1 MMATL
6 SDSLVSSSARRLF
19 LRKRPDLVAQRQ
31 RYEGET
37 YWVIKDPVGLNYF
50 RFREEEFFLLNQLD
64 GTASLDEIKERFE
77 AEFPPQKI
85 TLEELQQ
92 FLGMLHR
99 SGLVVADVPEQGYHL
114 LRRRRERRKKELI
127 QAFSNILAVRFK
139 GIDPER
145 ILNALYPYVRWAF
158 HPVTFLLCV
167 ILWVSALLLVLVE
180 FNVFLSRLPTFQQ
193 FFTPTNALWL
203 AAVLAVTKV
212 IHEFGHG
219 LSCKHFGG
227 ECHEMGVMFLVLTPC
242 LYCNVSDSWMLPSRW
257 HRAAIGAAGIFVELT
272 LAALA
277 TFVWWFSEPGLLNH
291 LALNVMFICSV
302 STVMFN
308 GNPLLRYDGY
318 YVLSDLLEIPNL
330 RQKATQILSRH
341 AAHLFLGLEPQ
352 DDPFLPQRNHALFIT
367 YSVAAVIY
375 RWVVVISILLFL
387 NRLFK
392 PYRLEII
399 GQAIA
404 AASLYG
410 LLVQPLYQLFKF
422 LRVPGR
428 WSQVKKPRLYMTLA
442 GLGAVLAFI
451 FFVPLPYHVMC
462 TCEIQPRDGIPIY
475 VEVPG
480 RLDEVQVRPGDRVQ
494 AGQELARLSDSD
506 LDYQIARLQTLVNQY
521 EVRLTSLE
529 RRRFDD
535 PAAAAEIPSLRE
547 AYQTA
552 KGQLAE
558 RLRDRER
565 LVLRA
570 AADGT
575 VYPPPW
581 KARRETP
588 ETTLAEWSA
597 TPLEPRNLGAYLRA
611 GDLFCL
617 IGDPRQMEAVLIV
630 DQADVDF
637 VRSGLSVRIKLDEL
651 PSQTFRGEIAEV
663 AKRQAEAA
671 SIRLSGKA
679 GGEVATKTDPET
691 GLEKP
696 ISISY
701 QARVPLENDSEMLF
715 PGLRGR
721 AKIRTDPANW
731 LTLAQRFWRIVTRT
745 FNFRL

>member
-1 MMATL
+1 MATL

-64 GTASLDEIKERFE
+64 GTSSLDEVKERFE

-114 LRRRRERRKKELI
+114 LQRRRERRKKELI

-167 ILWVSALLLVLVE
+167 ILWISALLLVLVE

-242 LYCNVSDSWMLPSRW
+242 LYCNVSDSWMIPSRW

-451 FFVPLPYHVMC
+451 FFVPLPYHVLC

-506 LDYQIARLQTLVNQY
+506 LDYQIARLQTLANQY

-597 TPLEPRNLGAYLRA
+597 TPMEPRNLGAYLRA

-617 IGDPRQMEAVLIV
+617 IGDPQQMEAVLIV

-637 VRSGLSVRIKLDEL
+637 VRSGLSVRIKLDDL

-701 QARVPLENDSEMLF
+701 QARVPLENDSGMLF

-731 LTLAQRFWRIVTRT
+731 LTLAQRFWRILTRT

>member
-1 MMATL
+1 MATL

-50 RFREEEFFLLNQLD
+50 RFREEEYFLLNQLD
-64 GTASLDEIKERFE
+64 GTSSLDEIKDRFE

-114 LRRRRERRKKELI
+114 LKRRRERRKKELV
-127 QAFSNILAVRFK
+127 QAVSNILAVRFK

-145 ILNALYPYVRWAF
+145 ILNAMYPYVRWVF
-158 HPVTFLLCV
+158 HPVTFALCV
-167 ILWVSALLLVLVE
+167 LLWISALLLVLVE
-180 FNVFLSRLPTFQQ
+180 FNVFLSRLPTFHQ

-277 TFVWWFSEPGLLNH
+277 TFVWWFTEPGLVNH

-330 RQKATQILSRH
+330 RQKATQILSRK
-341 AAHLFLGLEPQ
+341 AAELFLGLEPQ
-352 DDPFLPQRNHALFIT
+352 EDPFLPQRNHALFIT

-404 AASLYG
+404 LASLYG

-442 GLGAVLAFI
+442 GLGVILAFI

-462 TCEIQPRDGIPIY
+462 TCEVQPRDGVPVY

-480 RLDEVQVRPGDRVQ
+480 RLEKVLVRPGERVK
-494 AGQELARLSDSD
+494 AGQELARLSDTD
-506 LDYQIARLQTLVNQY
+506 LEYQIARLQAMVNQY
-521 EVRLTSLE
+521 EVRLKSLE

-535 PAAAAEIPSLRE
+535 PAAAAEIPTLRE

-552 KGQLAE
+552 NGQLAE
-558 RLRDRER
+558 KLRDRER
-565 LVLRA
+565 LLLRA
-570 AADGT
+570 AADGI

-597 TPLEPRNLGAYLRA
+597 TPLEPRNVGAYLRT

-617 IGDPRQMEAVLIV
+617 IGDPQRMEAVLVV

-651 PSQTFRGEIAEV
+651 PSRTFHGEIAEV

-679 GGEVATKTDPET
+679 GGELATKTDPET

-701 QARVPLENDSEMLF
+701 QARVPLEDDSGLLF

-731 LTLAQRFWRIVTRT
+731 LTVAERFWRIVTRT

>member
-1 MMATL
+1 MVTL

-64 GTASLDEIKERFE
+64 GTSSLDEIKDRFE

-114 LRRRRERRKKELI
+114 LKRRRERRKKELI

-145 ILNALYPYVRWAF
+145 LLNALYPYVRWVF
-158 HPVTFLLCV
+158 HPVTFILCA
-167 ILWVSALLLVLVE
+167 ILWISALLLVLVE
-180 FNVFLSRLPTFQQ
+180 FNVFLSRLPTFHQ

-203 AAVLAVTKV
+203 AAVLAVTKI

-272 LAALA
+272 LASLA
-277 TFVWWFSEPGLLNH
+277 TFIWWFTEPGLVNH

-302 STVMFN
+302 STIMFN

-330 RQKATQILSRH
+330 RQKATQILSRK
-341 AAHLFLGLEPQ
+341 AAHWFLGLEPQ
-352 DDPFLPQRNHALFIT
+352 DDPFLPQRNHALFMT
-367 YSVAAVIY
+367 YSIAAVIY

-404 AASLYG
+404 LASLYG
-410 LLVQPLYQLFKF
+410 LLIQPLYQFFKF

-428 WSQVKKPRLYMTLA
+428 WSQVKKPRLYMSLA
-442 GLGAVLAFI
+442 GLGMILAFI

-462 TCEIQPRDGIPIY
+462 TCEVQPCDGVPVY

-480 RLDEVQVRPGDRVQ
+480 RIDEVLVRPGDRVK

-506 LDYQIARLQTLVNQY
+506 LDYQIARLQAMASQY
-521 EVRLTSLE
+521 EVRLKSLE

-535 PAAAAEIPSLRE
+535 PAAAAEIPTLRE

-552 KGQLAE
+552 QEQLAE
-558 RLRDRER
+558 RQRDRER

-597 TPLEPRNLGAYLRA
+597 TPLEPRNVGAFLRT

-617 IGDPRQMEAVLIV
+617 IGDPQRMEAVLVV

-651 PSQTFRGEIAEV
+651 PSRTFRGEIAEV

-679 GGEVATKTDPET
+679 GGELATKTDPET

-701 QARVPLENDSEMLF
+701 QARVPLEDDSGLLF

-731 LTLAQRFWRIVTRT
+731 LTIAQRFWRIVTRT

>member
-1 MMATL
+1 MATL

>member
-1 MMATL
+1 MVTL
-6 SDSLVSSSARRLF
+6 SDSLVSSSARRVS
-19 LRKRPDLVAQRQ
+19 LRKRQDLVAQRQ
-31 RYEGET
+31 RYEGEN

-64 GTASLDEIKERFE
+64 GTSSLDAIKERFE

-114 LRRRRERRKKELI
+114 LKRRRERRKKELI
-127 QAFSNILAVRFK
+127 QAVSNILAIRFK

-145 ILNALYPYVRWAF
+145 ILNALYPYVRWVF
-158 HPVTFLLCV
+158 HPVTFTLCV
-167 ILWVSALLLVLVE
+167 ILWLSALLLVLVE

-219 LSCKHFGG
+219 VSCKHFGG
-227 ECHEMGVMFLVLTPC
+227 ECHELGVMFLVLTPC
-242 LYCNVSDSWMLPSRW
+242 LYCNVSDSWMLPNRW
-257 HRAAIGAAGIFVELT
+257 HRALIGAAGIFVELT

-277 TFVWWFSEPGLLNH
+277 TFLWWFTEPGLVNH

-302 STVMFN
+302 STVIFN

-318 YVLSDLLEIPNL
+318 YVLSDILEIPNL

-341 AAHLFLGLEPQ
+341 TANLFLGLESP

-375 RWVVVISILLFL
+375 RWVVVLSILLFL
-387 NRLFK
+387 NRIFK

-404 AASLYG
+404 LASLYG
-410 LLVQPLYQLFKF
+410 LLIQPLYQLFRF

-442 GLGAVLAFI
+442 GLGAILAFL

-462 TCEIQPRDGIPIY
+462 TCEVQPRDAVPVY

-480 RLDEVQVRPGDRVQ
+480 RIDAVLVRPGERVK
-494 AGQELARLSDSD
+494 AGQVLARLSDRD
-506 LDYQIARLQTLVNQY
+506 LEYEIARLQTIVKQY
-521 EVRLTSLE
+521 EVRLQGLE

-535 PAAAAEIPSLRE
+535 PAAAAEIPTLRE
-547 AYQTA
+547 ASQTA
-552 KGQLAE
+552 QNQLAE
-558 RLRDRER
+558 KLRDRER

-570 AADGT
+570 AADGV

-581 KARRETP
+581 KAQRETP
-588 ETTLAEWSA
+588 ETNLAEWSA
-597 TPLEPRNLGAYLRA
+597 TPLEKRNLGAYLRT
-611 GDLFCL
+611 GELFCL
-617 IGDPRQMEAVLIV
+617 IGDPQRMEAVLVV

-637 VRSGLSVRIKLDEL
+637 VRPGLSVRIKLDEL
-651 PSQTFRGEIAEV
+651 PAETFHGEIAEV
-663 AKRQAEAA
+663 AKRQTEAA

-679 GGEVATKTDPET
+679 GGELATKTDPTT
-691 GLEKP
+691 GVEKP

-701 QARVPLENDSEMLF
+701 QARVPLDDTSGRLF
-715 PGLRGR
+715 AGLRGR
-721 AKIRTDPANW
+721 AKVRTDPANW
-731 LTLAQRFWRIVTRT
+731 LTIAERLWRIVART

>member
-1 MMATL
+1 MATL

-64 GTASLDEIKERFE
+64 GTSSLDEVKERFE

-114 LRRRRERRKKELI
+114 LQRRRERRKKELI

-167 ILWVSALLLVLVE
+167 ILWISALLLVLVE

-242 LYCNVSDSWMLPSRW
+242 LYCNVSDSWMIPSRW

-387 NRLFK
+387 NRLFE

-451 FFVPLPYHVMC
+451 FFVPLPYHVLC

-506 LDYQIARLQTLVNQY
+506 LDYQIARLQTLANQY

-597 TPLEPRNLGAYLRA
+597 TPMEPRNLGAYLRA

-617 IGDPRQMEAVLIV
+617 IGDPQQMEAVLIV

-637 VRSGLSVRIKLDEL
+637 VRSGLSVRIKLDDL

-701 QARVPLENDSEMLF
+701 QARVPLENDSGMLF

-731 LTLAQRFWRIVTRT
+731 LTLAQRFWRILTRT

>member
-715 PGLRGR
+715 PGLRGQ

>member
-1 MMATL
+1 MATL

-50 RFREEEFFLLNQLD
+50 RFREEEYFLLNQLD
-64 GTASLDEIKERFE
+64 GTSSLDEIKDRFE

-114 LRRRRERRKKELI
+114 LKRRRERRKKELV
-127 QAFSNILAVRFK
+127 QAVSNILAVRFK

-145 ILNALYPYVRWAF
+145 ILNAMYPYVRWVF
-158 HPVTFLLCV
+158 HPVTFALCV
-167 ILWVSALLLVLVE
+167 LLWISALLLVLVE
-180 FNVFLSRLPTFQQ
+180 FNVFLSRLPTFHQ

-277 TFVWWFSEPGLLNH
+277 TFVWWFTEPGLVNH

-330 RQKATQILSRH
+330 RQKATQILSRK
-341 AAHLFLGLEPQ
+341 AAELFLGLEPQ
-352 DDPFLPQRNHALFIT
+352 EDPFLPQRNHALFIT

-404 AASLYG
+404 LASLYG

-442 GLGAVLAFI
+442 GLGVILAFI

-462 TCEIQPRDGIPIY
+462 TCEVQPRDGVPVY

-480 RLDEVQVRPGDRVQ
+480 RLEEVLVRPGERVK
-494 AGQELARLSDSD
+494 AGQELARLSDTD
-506 LDYQIARLQTLVNQY
+506 LEYQIARLQAMVNQY
-521 EVRLTSLE
+521 EVRLKSLE

-535 PAAAAEIPSLRE
+535 PAAAAEIPTLRE

-552 KGQLAE
+552 NGQLAE
-558 RLRDRER
+558 KLRDRER
-565 LVLRA
+565 LLLRA
-570 AADGT
+570 AADGI

-581 KARRETP
+581 KAHRETP

-597 TPLEPRNLGAYLRA
+597 TPLEPRNVGAYLRT

-617 IGDPRQMEAVLIV
+617 IGDPQRMEAVLVV

-651 PSQTFRGEIAEV
+651 PSRTFHGEIAEV

-679 GGEVATKTDPET
+679 GGELATKTDPET

-701 QARVPLENDSEMLF
+701 QARVPLEDDSGLLF

-731 LTLAQRFWRIVTRT
+731 LTVAERFWRIVTRT

>member
-1 MMATL
+1 MATL

-50 RFREEEFFLLNQLD
+50 RFREEEYFLLNQLD
-64 GTASLDEIKERFE
+64 GTSSLDEIKDRFE

-114 LRRRRERRKKELI
+114 LKRRRERRKKELV
-127 QAFSNILAVRFK
+127 QAVSNILAVRFK

-145 ILNALYPYVRWAF
+145 ILNAMYPYVRWVF
-158 HPVTFLLCV
+158 HPVTFALCV
-167 ILWVSALLLVLVE
+167 LLWISALLLVLVE
-180 FNVFLSRLPTFQQ
+180 FNVFLSRLPTFHQ

-277 TFVWWFSEPGLLNH
+277 TFVWWFTEPGLVNH

-330 RQKATQILSRH
+330 RQKATQILSRK
-341 AAHLFLGLEPQ
+341 AAELFLGLEPQ
-352 DDPFLPQRNHALFIT
+352 EDPFLPQRNHALFIT

-404 AASLYG
+404 LASLYG

-442 GLGAVLAFI
+442 GLGVILAFI

-462 TCEIQPRDGIPIY
+462 TCEVQPRDGVPVY

-480 RLDEVQVRPGDRVQ
+480 RLEEVLVRPGERVK
-494 AGQELARLSDSD
+494 AGQELARLSDTD
-506 LDYQIARLQTLVNQY
+506 LEYQIARLQAMVNQY
-521 EVRLTSLE
+521 EVRLKSLE

-535 PAAAAEIPSLRE
+535 PAAAAEIPTLRE

-552 KGQLAE
+552 NGQLAE
-558 RLRDRER
+558 KLRDRER
-565 LVLRA
+565 LLLRA
-570 AADGT
+570 AADGI

-597 TPLEPRNLGAYLRA
+597 TPLEPRNVGAYLRT

-617 IGDPRQMEAVLIV
+617 IGDPQRMEAVLVV

-651 PSQTFRGEIAEV
+651 PSRTFHGEIAEV

-679 GGEVATKTDPET
+679 GGELATKTDPET

-701 QARVPLENDSEMLF
+701 QARVPLEDDSGLLF

-731 LTLAQRFWRIVTRT
+731 LTVAERFWRIVTRT

>member
-1 MMATL
+1 MATL
-6 SDSLVSSSARRLF
+6 SDSLVSSSARRLS

-145 ILNALYPYVRWAF
+145 ILTALYPYVRWAF

-167 ILWVSALLLVLVE
+167 ILWISALLLVLVE

-352 DDPFLPQRNHALFIT
+352 DDPFLPQRNHGLFIT

-442 GLGAVLAFI
+442 GLAAVLAFI

-617 IGDPRQMEAVLIV
+617 IGDPQQMEAVLIV

>member
-1 MMATL
+1 MVTL
-6 SDSLVSSSARRLF
+6 SDSLVSSSARRLS

-64 GTASLDEIKERFE
+64 GTASLDEIKDRFE

-99 SGLVVADVPEQGYHL
+99 SGLIVADVPEQGYHL
-114 LRRRRERRKKELI
+114 LKRRRERRKKELI
-127 QAFSNILAVRFK
+127 QTFSNILAVRFK

-145 ILNALYPYVRWAF
+145 LLNALYPYVRWVF
-158 HPVTFLLCV
+158 HPVTFILCV
-167 ILWVSALLLVLVE
+167 ILWISALLLVLVE
-180 FNVFLSRLPTFQQ
+180 FNVFLSRLPTFHQ

-272 LAALA
+272 LASLA
-277 TFVWWFSEPGLLNH
+277 TFVWWFTEPGLVNH

-302 STVMFN
+302 STIMFN

-330 RQKATQILSRH
+330 RQKATQILSRK

-367 YSVAAVIY
+367 YSIAAVIY

-404 AASLYG
+404 LASLYG
-410 LLVQPLYQLFKF
+410 LLIQPLYQLFKF

-442 GLGAVLAFI
+442 GLGLILAFV

-462 TCEIQPRDGIPIY
+462 TCEVQPRDGVPVY

-480 RLDEVQVRPGDRVQ
+480 RIDEVLVRPGDRVKT
-494 AGQELARLSDSD
+494 GQELARLSDSD
-506 LDYQIARLQTLVNQY
+506 LDYQIARLQALANQY
-521 EVRLTSLE
+521 EVRLKSLE

-535 PAAAAEIPSLRE
+535 PAASAEIPTLRE

-552 KGQLAE
+552 QEQLAE
-558 RLRDRER
+558 KLRDRER

-570 AADGT
+570 AADGI

-597 TPLEPRNLGAYLRA
+597 TPLEPRNVGAYLRT

-617 IGDPRQMEAVLIV
+617 IGDSRRMEAVLVV

-651 PSQTFRGEIAEV
+651 PARTFRGEIAEV

-679 GGEVATKTDPET
+679 GGELATKTDPET
-691 GLEKP
+691 GMEKP

-701 QARVPLENDSEMLF
+701 QARVPLEDDSGLLF

-731 LTLAQRFWRIVTRT
+731 LTVAQRFWRVVTRT

>member
-1 MMATL
+1 MATL

-64 GTASLDEIKERFE
+64 GTSSLDEVKERFE

-114 LRRRRERRKKELI
+114 LQRRRERRKKELI

-167 ILWVSALLLVLVE
+167 ILWISALLLVLVE

-242 LYCNVSDSWMLPSRW
+242 LYCNVSDSWMIPSRW

-506 LDYQIARLQTLVNQY
+506 LDYQIARLQTLANQY

-597 TPLEPRNLGAYLRA
+597 TPMEPRNLGAYLRA

-617 IGDPRQMEAVLIV
+617 IGDPQQMEAVLIV

-637 VRSGLSVRIKLDEL
+637 VRSGLSVRIKLDDL

-701 QARVPLENDSEMLF
+701 QARVPLENDSGMLF

-731 LTLAQRFWRIVTRT
+731 LTLAQRFWRILTRT